1 MFNYVTQRKF
11 GEASARL
18 LNVPSIKVISETLHV
33 KLPVRSTKGAEVA
46 WHQDFPSMPVDRA
59 EALQLWT
66 ALVPITTDMAP
77 MVHLSGS
84 QKSQPGG
91 MVAQLGEDARELYP
105 ELFETYEVS
114 EPVNYQAGDAL
125 FHHVLTWHSSG
136 SNVTDKVR
144 WAMSSIRMSERCRYT
159 GQQNFNT
166 DNLGLVPNQQFD
178 HPNFPTV
185 YP

>member
-1 MFNYVTQRKF
+1 
-11 GEASARL
+11 
-18 LNVPSIKVISETLHV
+18 
-33 KLPVRSTKGAEVA
+33 
-46 WHQDFPSMPVDRA
+46 MPVDRA

-84 QKSQPGG
+84 QHSQPGG

-105 ELFETYEVS
+105 DLFETYKVS

-166 DNLGLVPNQQFD
+166 DNLGLVPNQPFD

-185 YP
+185 FP